1 MGGSVLKQE
10 NHIQHQMFLSSQG
23 KMIIQCMADC
33 FTPLQRWLILRKI
46 FHFSSN
52 LQKKRGRITIPEHV
66 PFRQIL
72 LRMHFRPTYLQ
83 LKLWQCFSL
92 IVVQLEGNHCRKPH
106 CCNGVVDTFGHYPGA
121 WHLAF
126 GELNQSERCS
136 EIKSSLSM
144 FYG

>member
-1 MGGSVLKQE
+1 
-10 NHIQHQMFLSSQG
+10 
-23 KMIIQCMADC
+23 MIIQCMADC

-52 LQKKRGRITIPEHV
+52 LQKKEDELLFLSMFPLDRYCSGCTSGQRIYNSNYGNV
-66 PFRQIL
+66 SL
-72 LRMHFRPTYLQ
+72 LL
-83 LKLWQCFSL
+83 LSSWKVIIAENL
-92 IVVQLEGNHCRKPH
+92 IAVF
-106 CCNGVVDTFGHYPGA
+106 NGVVDTFGHYPGA